1 MENVSTVQ
9 IKPETSWVFLMHRN
23 NFLSPSLSTSY
34 NMEGMISRCYQS
46 GCVHLSYCLPTSS
59 FLSIFWPFCFPLLT
73 IYCGCRWIS
82 FPNSSL
88 VPFKPGTMHYT
99 WQGRGLHHSPPHW
112 LFRYPPDPWWAQ
124 ENTQHPCGLTTL
136 RSPSPEAEHL
146 LACSTGYEGP
156 WALNYCFF
164 HKR

>member
-82 FPNSSL
+82 FPNSSIQ
-88 VPFKPGTMHYT
+88 TRHHA
-99 WQGRGLHHSPPHW
+99 LHLTRKGSPP
-112 LFRYPPDPWWAQ
+112 FPTA
-124 ENTQHPCGLTTL
+124 LTVQISPRPMVSPGKHTASL
-136 RSPSPEAEHL
+136 RSHHPKKSITRSRTLAGMLNGVWRAVGFEL
-146 LACSTGYEGP
+146 LFLS
-156 WALNYCFF
+156 
-164 HKR
+164 